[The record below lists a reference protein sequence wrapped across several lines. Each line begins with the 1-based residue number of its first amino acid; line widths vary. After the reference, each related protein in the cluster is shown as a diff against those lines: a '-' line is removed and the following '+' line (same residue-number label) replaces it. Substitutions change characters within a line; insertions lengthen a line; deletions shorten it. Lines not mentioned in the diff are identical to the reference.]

1 MSAADNTIRIVLADV
16 PGTDAFGL
24 SVQIGGSEVLETIC
38 ADAPGIV
45 RWFETVS
52 QSGALMRRGWM
63 IGFLQRGPL
72 RMPVTMPCDGWVLA
86 AASDGERAGHGTP
99 LFRILRATEAIMP

>member
-1 MSAADNTIRIVLADV
+1 MSAGDDKIRIALAAA
-16 PGTDAFGL
+16 PATDAFGL
-24 SVQIGGSEVLETIC
+24 RVEIDGDEMLQTIC

-45 RWFETVS
+45 RWLDPAS
-52 QSGALMRRGWM
+52 DSGVVMRKGWI

-86 AASDGERAGHGTP
+86 AAADGERAGHGTP
-99 LFRILRATEAIMP
+99 LFRILRATEAITS